1 MLQKLFNLCLSK
13 QQWVWEAAEVIFL
26 RKAGKDSYSKPGSY
40 RPICIT
46 AYIGKLLEGI
56 IAIRIEQLLVN
67 KNCTDPDQ
75 EGFSKSKNTIR
86 YLNRLHLGI
95 KVDKENLLTVL
106 CLFVDF
112 EKAFDSVWKKGMI
125 VKLKN
130 IGINGNVLNLID
142 NFLFSRKVA
151 LNINGRL
158 GDLRQCSEYGL
169 PQGSVLSPV
178 LFKIYVSDFLSDLKN
193 RQDIVLY
200 KFADDGTVKITAT
213 NSQTCLA
220 TMEYVLERLQ
230 AWTKK
235 WRMKINCD

>member
-1 MLQKLFNLCLSK
+1 
-13 QQWVWEAAEVIFL
+13 
-26 RKAGKDSYSKPGSY
+26 
-40 RPICIT
+40 
-46 AYIGKLLEGI
+46 
-56 IAIRIEQLLVN
+56 
-67 KNCTDPDQ
+67 
-75 EGFSKSKNTIR
+75 
-86 YLNRLHLGI
+86 
-95 KVDKENLLTVL
+95 
-106 CLFVDF
+106 
-112 EKAFDSVWKKGMI
+112 MI